1 MCIPKQFLVDHRD
14 IHAKEKD
21 FFVEEVK
28 RLSKKNDCEF
38 IFIQDG
44 VGNFNNLWVISFY

>member
-1 MCIPKQFLVDHRD
+1 MCISKKHLVDHRD

-28 RLSKKNDCEF
+28 RLSKKNDFELNVN
-38 IFIQDG
+38 QDG
-44 VGNFNNLWVISFY
+44 VGNFNIL

>member
-1 MCIPKQFLVDHRD
+1 MVCYRD

-28 RLSKKNDCEF
+28 RLSKKNDFEF
-38 IFIQDG
+38 NFNQDG
-44 VGNFNNLWVISFY
+44 VGNFNIL